1 MIKQFAA
8 IATIGAIACATLSA
22 PAGAQFTVVPQTYTP
37 SELSATA
44 TALSPAA
51 LGAAIDSF
59 DAAMPRMGHP
69 RLFKG
74 QGDYLGIIAA
84 TRAERATSI
93 TALTG
98 YLKRHPVANTSA
110 TVRGHINASDSNIRM
125 TSWWQQTRILE
136 GMAEAAVAWYVTR
149 DPWFLNEMRARM
161 TLFTPPVLSRKCTGD
176 VAETR
181 DYVWFY
187 GLAYDFAYAGM
198 SASDRQAVKNIILAC
213 GNAGL
218 VKVADTVRLYPEN
231 GIAFNA
237 LGKFVGALLIVRGD
251 MPETHAW
258 LRSALPTY
266 VGSVSPWGGDD
277 GGFANGST
285 YAEWDSGESLIMW
298 DLVER
303 VLGVPFYRKPWLTEF
318 ARFIAYALPPGTPA
332 GVFGDGAEINRK
344 EEWAR
349 FGKAIMNR
357 SDTTLSRWYAKQQS
371 GEDYARLHILLSP
384 REYTSSVA
392 LPSTQPNGAYF
403 PAVGWSAMHSALND
417 RLRTSVFFKSSPFGS
432 VNHSHADQNS
442 FVMFAKGVVL
452 AMDSGVYD
460 YYNSPHWR
468 NYYKQTRAHNAIT
481 VDGGQGQSLGATG
494 LGDRAAAGRL
504 TRFQQTLAYD
514 ISSGDAT
521 AAYGGL
527 LSRAKRTLIF
537 IRPSTLVTVDQL
549 ASAVPRR
556 YEYNLHTP
564 ASVSGIAA
572 AFRAA
577 VTPAELCGTV
587 VSPDAMTMSSS
598 QGYYPAPAVAA
609 GPHYWNKFSFAN
621 ARTSGLIVSV
631 LRTDCLAA
639 KPDIAFAGSGAT
651 IAAGGRVITV
661 TDLDV
666 TVQ

>member
-1 MIKQFAA
+1 MINQFVV
-8 IATIGAIACATLSA
+8 
-22 PAGAQFTVVPQTYTP
+22 AGALALAVLCPARAQFSATPQTYSP
-37 SELSATA
+37 AELSATA
-44 TALSPAA
+44 SALSAAA
-51 LGAAIDSF
+51 LGVAIDNF
-59 DAAMPRMGHP
+59 DARRPTMAHP

-74 QGDYLGIIAA
+74 QADYLGIVAA
-84 TRAERATSI
+84 TKAERATSI

-98 YLKRHPVANTSA
+98 YLKRNPVANTSA
-110 TVRGHINASDSNIRM
+110 TVRGHINATDSSIRM
-125 TSWWQQTRILE
+125 STWWQQTRILE

-149 DPWFLNEMRARM
+149 DSWFLNEMRARM
-161 TLFTPPVLSRKCTGD
+161 TLFTPPVLARKCSGD

-187 GLAYDFAYAGM
+187 ALAYDFAYAGM
-198 SASDRQAVKNIILAC
+198 SASDRQAVKSILLAC

-218 VKVADTVRLYPEN
+218 VKVGDTVRLYPEN

-251 MPETHAW
+251 MQEVNPW
-258 LRSALPTY
+258 LRTALPTY
-266 VGSVSPWGGDD
+266 VASVSPWGGDD

-332 GVFGDGAEINRK
+332 GVFGDGAETTRN
-344 EEWAR
+344 EDWAR

-357 SDTTLSRWYAKQQS
+357 SDTALSRWYARQQS

-384 REYTSSVA
+384 REYTGSAA
-392 LPSTQPNGAYF
+392 LPAGQPNGAYF
-403 PAVGWSAMHSALND
+403 PAVGWSAMHSALGD

-432 VNHSHADQNS
+432 INHSHADQNS
-442 FVMFAKGVVL
+442 FVLYAKGAVL

-481 VDGGQGQSLGATG
+481 VDGGQGQSLGPSG
-494 LGDRAAAGRL
+494 LGDRAAAGSL
-504 TRFQQTLAYD
+504 TRFQHYPAYD
-514 ISSGDAT
+514 IASGDAR
-521 AAYGGL
+521 AAYAGL
-527 LSRAKRTLIF
+527 LSRAKRTLVF
-537 IRPSTLVTVDQL
+537 IRPGTLVTVDQL
-549 ASAVPRR
+549 ASAAPRR
-556 YEYNLHTP
+556 YEYNLHTVAP
-564 ASVSGIAA
+564 LAGTAA
-572 AFRAA
+572 AFRVA
-577 VTPAELCGTV
+577 VAPAELCGTV
-587 VSPDAMTMSSS
+587 AAPEPLSASAS
-598 QGYYPAPAVAA
+598 QGYYPLPSAPA
-609 GPHYWNKFSFAN
+609 GPHYWQKYSYGNPRS
-621 ARTSGLIVSV
+621 SGLIVSV
-631 LRTDCLAA
+631 LRTDCASA
-639 KPDIAFAGSGAT
+639 KPDIAFDGSGAT

>member
-1 MIKQFAA
+1 MIKQLA
-8 IATIGAIACATLSA
+8 IAIGLNVALSA
-22 PAGAQFTVVPQTYTP
+22 PAAAQFTATPQTYTP
-37 SELSATA
+37 SERSATA
-44 TALSPAA
+44 SALSASS
-51 LGAAIDSF
+51 LTGAIDSF
-59 DAAMPRMGHP
+59 DARSPLMGHP

-74 QGDYLGIIAA
+74 QSDYLGIIAA
-84 TRAERATSI
+84 TKAERATSI
-93 TALTG
+93 TALSG
-98 YLKRHPVANTSA
+98 YLKRNPVANVSA
-110 TVRGHINASDSNIRM
+110 ALKAQINSPDSAIRM
-125 TSWWQQTRILE
+125 SSWWQQSRILE

-161 TLFTPPVLSRKCTGD
+161 TLFTPSVLSRKCSGD

-181 DYVWFY
+181 DLVWFY
-187 GLAYDFAYAGM
+187 ALAYDFAYAGM
-198 SASDRQAVKNIILAC
+198 SASERQAVKNILLSC

-231 GIAFNA
+231 PIAFNA
-237 LGKFVGALLIVRGD
+237 LGKWVGALLIVRGD
-251 MPETHAW
+251 MPEMNAW
-258 LRSALPTY
+258 LRAALPTY
-266 VGSVSPWGGDD
+266 VANVSPWGGDD

-285 YAEWDSGESLIMW
+285 YAQWDSGESLIMW
-298 DLVER
+298 DLVDR

-318 ARFIAYALPPGTPA
+318 ARFIAYALPPGTPV
-332 GVFGDGAEINRK
+332 GVFGDGAEINRR

-357 SDTTLSRWYAKQQS
+357 SDTALSRWYVKQQS

-384 REYTSSVA
+384 REYAGAVA
-392 LPSTQPNGAYF
+392 LPATQPNGAYF
-403 PAVGWSAMHSALND
+403 PAVGWSAMHSSLTD

-442 FVMFAKGVVL
+442 FVMFSKGVVL

-468 NYYKQTRAHNAIT
+468 NYYKQTKAHNAIT
-481 VDGGQGQSLGATG
+481 VDGGLGQSLGAAG
-494 LGDRAAAGRL
+494 LGERAAAGRL
-504 TRFQQTLAYD
+504 IRFEQTGAFD
-514 ISSGDAT
+514 ISTGDAS

-527 LSRAKRTLIF
+527 LSKAKRTLIF
-537 IRPSTLVTVDQL
+537 IRPATLVTIDQL
-549 ASAVPRR
+549 GSASPRR

-564 ASVSGIAA
+564 VALSGTAA

-577 VTPAELCGTV
+577 VAPAELCGTV
-587 VSPDAMTMSSS
+587 ASPDALTLSAS
-598 QGYYPAPAVAA
+598 QGYYPLPAAPAGA
-609 GPHYWNKFSFAN
+609 HHWTRFSFAN

-631 LRTDCLAA
+631 LRTDCLSA
-639 KPDIAFAGSGAT
+639 KPNIAFGATGAT
-651 IAAGGRVITV
+651 ISAGGRVISV

>member
-1 MIKQFAA
+1 MIKQFA
-8 IATIGAIACATLSA
+8 IAAALAAAVSL
-22 PAGAQFTVVPQTYTP
+22 PASAQFTVTPQLYTP
-37 SELSATA
+37 AEITATA
-44 TALSPAA
+44 SALSPASLA
-51 LGAAIDSF
+51 TAIDQF
-59 DAAMPRMGHP
+59 DARVPRMGHP

-74 QGDYLGIIAA
+74 QSDYLGIVAA
-84 TRAERATSI
+84 TKAERLTSI
-93 TALTG
+93 TALSG
-98 YLKRHPVANTSA
+98 YLKRNPVANVSS
-110 TVRGHINASDSNIRM
+110 TVRGHINSADSNIRM
-125 TSWWQQTRILE
+125 SSWWQQTRILE

-161 TLFTPPVLSRKCTGD
+161 TLFTPAVLARKCSGD

-198 SASDRQAVKNIILAC
+198 SASDRQAVKNILLAC

-218 VKVADTVRLYPEN
+218 TRVHDTVRLYPEN

-251 MPETHAW
+251 MPEMNAW
-258 LRSALPTY
+258 LRNALPTY

-285 YAEWDSGESLIMW
+285 YAEWDSGESLLMW

-318 ARFIAYALPPGTPA
+318 ARFIAYALPPGTPV

-384 REYTSSVA
+384 REYTGSVA

-403 PAVGWSAMHSALND
+403 PAVGWSAMHSALAD
-417 RLRTSVFFKSSPFGS
+417 RLRTSVFFKSSPYGS

-442 FVMFAKGVVL
+442 FVIYAKGVVL

-481 VDGGQGQSLGATG
+481 VDGGQGQSLGASG
-494 LGDRAAAGRL
+494 LGDRAASGRL
-504 TRFQQTLAYD
+504 TRFQQSLAYD

-521 AAYGGL
+521 AAYNGL
-527 LSRAKRTLIF
+527 LSRAKRTLVF

-549 ASAVPRR
+549 ASAAPRR

-564 ASVSGIAA
+564 GPVSGTAA
-572 AFRAA
+572 AFRSA
-577 VTPAELCGTV
+577 VAPAELCGTV
-587 VSPDAMTMSSS
+587 ASPDAMTMSGS
-598 QGYYPAPAVAA
+598 QGYYPAPAAPA
-609 GPHYWNKFSFAN
+609 GPHYWSKFSFSN

-631 LRTDCLAA
+631 LRTDCLSA
-639 KPDIAFAGSGAT
+639 KPNIAFDGAGAT
-651 IAAGGRVITV
+651 ITAGGRVIMV